1 MDAAVDK
8 LSAAMDGLT
17 AGGAPETTDKPETSQ
32 KPENTDKPEATEK
45 PENNV
50 PQTGDTQVMGLWLV
64 LCMGL
69 WLVLCLGAVSCL
81 SVMALRQRRR

>member
-1 MDAAVDK
+1 MN
-8 LSAAMDGLT
+8 GLT

-64 LCMGL
+64 LCMGAL
-69 WLVLCLGAVSCL
+69 SCL